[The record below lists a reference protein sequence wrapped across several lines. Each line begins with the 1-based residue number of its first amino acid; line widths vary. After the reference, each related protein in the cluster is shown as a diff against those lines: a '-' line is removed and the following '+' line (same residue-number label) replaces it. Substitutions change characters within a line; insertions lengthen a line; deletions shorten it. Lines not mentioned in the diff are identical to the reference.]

1 MFLMQFAGHETTTQ
15 ASANGLKKLL
25 SDREKWQQLVADPS
39 LIPNAV
45 EEILRYDSSIFAW
58 RRVATKD
65 TDISGMPVPKGG
77 KVLIMMGSGNR
88 DPDMFENPE
97 KFDPSR
103 SNAKRHLGLG
113 HGAHF
118 CMGAPLARMEM
129 KVILEELVRRLP
141 HMQLKPDQKFRY
153 FPTLTFR
160 GVQNLEV
167 KWDVSQNP

>member
-1 MFLMQFAGHETTTQ
+1 
-15 ASANGLKKLL
+15 
-25 SDREKWQQLVADPS
+25 
-39 LIPNAV
+39 
-45 EEILRYDSSIFAW
+45 
-58 RRVATKD
+58 
-65 TDISGMPVPKGG
+65 MPVPKGG

-97 KFDPSR
+97 EFDPSR

-167 KWDVSQNP
+167 KWDVSQTRDLAIRKGSRG